1 MVSVI
6 VYEWTNIEILNINL
20 FLKKITN
27 ERIILSYGIYFVCL
41 NESKTVIF
49 LYFLS
54 HVSIS
59 FDNFLRTVF
68 VAV

>member
-6 VYEWTNIEILNINL
+6 VYEWANIEILNIDL
-20 FLKKITN
+20 FAN

-54 HVSIS
+54 HISIYL
-59 FDNFLRTVF
+59 FW
-68 VAV
+68 